1 MVDKDDDSLLFNAN
15 LIRIRANRTTD
26 PEWLK
31 IYLESPMA
39 KVLLERISRGTTIR
53 QISLQ
58 DLKNFPI
65 PELTLEEQKL
75 AKQEYQIGLEEV
87 QVELEKLRQKEYNIK
102 RAFYQKLP
110 VSDAFEIIP
119 EKK

>member
-1 MVDKDDDSLLFNAN
+1 M
-15 LIRIRANRTTD
+15 
-26 PEWLK
+26 
-31 IYLESPMA
+31 
-39 KVLLERISRGTTIR
+39 
-53 QISLQ
+53 
-58 DLKNFPI
+58 
-65 PELTLEEQKL
+65 TLEEQKL

-87 QVELEKLRQKEYNIK
+87 QAELEKLRQKEYNIK

>member
-87 QVELEKLRQKEYNIK
+87 QAELEKLRQKEYSIK

>member
-1 MVDKDDDSLLFNAN
+1 MQNVDDYRVEKGDLLLSIRGTTNKIGMVDKDDDSLLFNAN
-15 LIRIRANRTTD
+15 LIRIRANRTTG

-65 PELTLEEQKL
+65 PELTLEEQNWLNK
-75 AKQEYQIGLEEV
+75 
-87 QVELEKLRQKEYNIK
+87 NIK
-102 RAFYQKLP
+102 S
-110 VSDAFEIIP
+110 V
-119 EKK
+119 